1 LFVARRPQICFFR
14 VACLHIMY
22 FKKFTIF
29 FQTVWVHLSFWREA
43 ERGSSWPQPQLSVPL
58 TVTVTQPHM
67 EFLTCV
73 FFCCIPVFPLSP
85 SPGRMPSE
93 PTEDFPG
100 LCYKGSNP
108 PFSSVGP
115 TRSRS
120 ALTQCLAPTPAFALV
135 RARFAAARRLRVRS
149 LAAAPL
155 VCASP
160 LVETHQAPHSP
171 SRGGVSSSSLRSSG
185 STRA

>member
-1 LFVARRPQICFFR
+1 LFVAHRPQICFFR

-22 FKKFTIF
+22 FKKITIF
-29 FQTVWVHLSFWREA
+29 FRTVWVHLGFWREA
-43 ERGSSWPQPQLSVPL
+43 ERGSSWPQPQHVLPL
-58 TVTVTQPHM
+58 TVTQPRM
-67 EFLTCV
+67 EFLTCI
-73 FFCCIPVFPLSP
+73 FFCCIPVFPL

-93 PTEDFPG
+93 PTEDFLG

-120 ALTQCLAPTPAFALV
+120 ALTQCLTPTPVFALV
-135 RARFAAARRLRVRS
+135 RARFAVARRLRVRS

-160 LVETHQAPHSP
+160 LVETCQAPHSP
-171 SRGGVSSSSLRSSG
+171 SCGGVSSSSLRSSG
-185 STRA
+185 STCA